1 MKPCLHSSLVSRRDP
16 LRSVAARLVSIL
28 LTATTLLPA
37 CSGPGPELPTDSTE
51 PISLQPLTDA
61 LPAPPARAHG
71 ISLADFDDDGIADVT
86 LAAVSGLRIY
96 KGLGDFT
103 FEDITEQLLAGAS
116 PAPDLEH
123 SYAPIWVDIDD
134 DGDLDL
140 FVSRRVLP
148 QDSGPGIDALRSP
161 LLLRQ
166 DEDGLTDIS
175 ASSGLDSR
183 GSWEG
188 ASFADLSGD
197 GLLDLV
203 IAGGVDASSETNAAL
218 GYTGSLGGTWRNL
231 GDGSFQKMSGEQAC
245 SGPEDSESWGVI
257 ALDVDRDGDQDI
269 IEAND
274 FRPATFCRNRGDG
287 SFEPADDLVP
297 DLGSPMGLAA
307 GDLTGDGCIDVYATN
322 FENPDNVL
330 SFQNDSGF
338 TDHYLAMVADGS
350 DPSPGASG
358 YGVSLHDVDLDGDQ
372 DVLWVSSYE
381 SGVATAGVSP
391 GRLALARRGDSPNG
405 PRLVY
410 ASAGQDAILH
420 GSYHGFGLA
429 HGDLDGDG
437 DLDFGISIDDAPR
450 DEHEQLI
457 VVPDEFVTRSLLLR
471 NDTERDGREWIAIE
485 LRQDAPNRR
494 AIGAI
499 VSVRVQ
505 GRTTS
510 RVLTAGSSFLSSH
523 ALPLHFGLGRDTQ
536 PEFVHVRWPGGG
548 EQFFTDLNPGLNRI
562 TRSGESCVPAGSCE
576 GFTAPCE
583 TP

>member
-1 MKPCLHSSLVSRRDP
+1 VL
-16 LRSVAARLVSIL
+16 A
-28 LTATTLLPA
+28 LLPA
-37 CSGPGPELPTDSTE
+37 CSSSGPDLLPDSAE
-51 PISLQPLTDA
+51 PLSLEPLTDA
-61 LPAPPARAHG
+61 LPSTPARAYG

-86 LAAVSGLRIY
+86 LAAVSGLHIY
-96 KGLGDFT
+96 RGLGDFH
-103 FEDITEQLLAGAS
+103 FEDVTQALLAGTS
-116 PAPDLEH
+116 PEADLEH
-123 SYAPIWVDIDD
+123 SYAPIWVDVDD

-140 FVSRRVLP
+140 FVGRRVLP
-148 QDSGPGIDALRSP
+148 QDSGPGVDALRSP

-166 DEDGLTDIS
+166 DAGLLTDIS
-175 ASSGLDSR
+175 ATSGLDSR

-188 ASFADLSGD
+188 ASFADFNGD

-203 IAGGVDASSETNAAL
+203 VAGGVDATGENSAAL

-231 GDGSFQKMSGEQAC
+231 GGGSFQKMSGEQEC
-245 SGPEDSESWGVI
+245 TGPTDSESWGVI
-257 ALDVDRDGDQDI
+257 ALDVDLDGDQDI

-287 SFEPADDLVP
+287 SFELADDLVP
-297 DLGSPMGLAA
+297 ELGSPMGLAA
-307 GDLTGDGCIDVYATN
+307 GDLTGDGCVDVYATN
-322 FENPDNVL
+322 FENPDNIL
-330 SFQNDSGF
+330 SFQGVTGF
-338 TDHYLAMVADGS
+338 SDHYLAMIADGG
-350 DPSPGASG
+350 DPSPAASG
-358 YGVSLHDVDLDGDQ
+358 YGVSLNDVDLDGDQ

-391 GRLALARRGDSPNG
+391 GVLALARRSDSPNG

-410 ASAGQDAILH
+410 ASAGLNPILH

-437 DLDFGISIDDAPR
+437 DLDFGISIDSAPR
-450 DEHEQLI
+450 DEHEQLLE
-457 VVPDEFVTRSLLLR
+457 VPDEFVTRSLLLR
-471 NDTERDGREWIAIE
+471 NDTERDGRGWISIE

-499 VSVRVQ
+499 VTVRAQ

-523 ALPLHFGLGRDTQ
+523 ALPLHFGLGQDTQ
-536 PEFVHVRWPGGG
+536 PEYVHVRWPDGS
-548 EQFFTDLNPGLNRI
+548 EQFFTDLDAGRNQINRSAQTCI
-562 TRSGESCVPAGSCE
+562 PAGSCL
-576 GFTAPCE
+576 GLTAPCE